1 MNRQEKI
8 SSLIGDIGIP
18 IIGFFFWNWSIYF
31 ICLFFLLDQVSKEV
45 SGLVRIK
52 AIRQRVK
59 LPSRSYVIHASSFV
73 LCVLAVHFYVY
84 TLHPKINF
92 LKEMNDF
99 FWFNDMGIAQG
110 FILIP
115 IVLLTERLRYKL
127 NTKLFTDEMHVQ
139 HWYFHTTQLS
149 AYFTLFLFMILFLT
163 FVEMSETVSFL
174 VLLSGFTAIT
184 LFTDK
189 LSTFFP
195 R

>member
-18 IIGFFFWNWSIYF
+18 IAGFFFWNWSIYF

-45 SGLVRIK
+45 SGIIRMRS
-52 AIRQRVK
+52 IRQRVK
-59 LPSRSYVIHASSFV
+59 LSNRTYLFHISSFV
-73 LCVLAVHFYVY
+73 LCLLAVHVYVY
-84 TLHPKINF
+84 MLHPKMNF

-99 FWFNDMGIAQG
+99 FWFKDMGIAQG
-110 FILIP
+110 LILTP
-115 IVLLTERLRYKL
+115 IVLFSERLRYKM

-149 AYFTLFLFMILFLT
+149 AYFMLFLT
-163 FVEMSETVSFL
+163 MILLLTFVDMSETVSFL

-189 LSTFFP
+189 LSPFFP